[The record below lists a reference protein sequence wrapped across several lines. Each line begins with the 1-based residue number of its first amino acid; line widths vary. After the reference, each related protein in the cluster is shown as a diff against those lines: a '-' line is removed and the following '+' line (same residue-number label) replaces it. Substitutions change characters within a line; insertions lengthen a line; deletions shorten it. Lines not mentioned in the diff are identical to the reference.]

1 MAEFLVSTIIIHTTR
16 STEKLR
22 NLKKVWKK
30 QNQGRK
36 KSIVILLVYL
46 IVFLCFWDPSW
57 RENDRVVL
65 YNATAQFIGWLGSIF
80 ANWPISYI
88 LSIV

>member
-1 MAEFLVSTIIIHTTR
+1 MSTIIIHTTR

-22 NLKKVWKK
+22 NLTKVWKK
-30 QNQGRK
+30 QIQGRK
-36 KSIVILLVYL
+36 KLIVILLVFL
-46 IVFLCFWDPSW
+46 IVFLCVWDPSW
-57 RENDRVVL
+57 RLNDRVVL

-80 ANWPISYI
+80 AKWPRSYI